1 MQQHI
6 SQHNS
11 IPVSSSMRGKQ
22 QRAAED
28 SSFTAKPSSPHHNQN
43 LGPPTQRR
51 TARRNRGPQH
61 HHPNL
66 KFRVVN
72 KPEPLPSSDSHSVE
86 DVNLDV
92 TVTPQNRDKENIGA
106 SELNAVDYTDRMASS
121 SKAEEGDDDD
131 DIQAR
136 LDKLLGKIE
145 EPELSEEQIR
155 INDQLQQDEILVVES
170 IYGENVFS
178 LERWKDMRFFQI
190 HIHIDVLG
198 EIAITAKLNSLNQLE
213 SVRNNPD
220 EFLYTFKVQY
230 LPPIVLTCLLPKSYP
245 SHQPPIFTISVKWLE
260 PRKILSLCSKLD
272 SVWAEQQGQ
281 EVIYPWVEWL
291 HGSSLSHLGFDEEI
305 IIGPYGMNCVQDK
318 RVVSGAESIDVDILF
333 LRSYNDQRHNEN
345 FLKELHECNICFS
358 EYAGTEFIRLPC
370 KHFFCLKCLQ
380 TFAQIHVKEGTVS
393 NLQCPEAKCAVMIP
407 PGLLKHLLDDT
418 DYERWESMMLE
429 RTLASMSDVVYCPR
443 CETPCIEDEDQHA
456 QCPKCYFSFCT
467 LCRERRH
474 VGIACMTLD
483 MKLQILQDRQNLS
496 QLKADQKRREREKIN
511 EMLSMKEIHRDS
523 KLCPSCDMAISRTE
537 GCNKMKCGNCEQYFC
552 YRCNKAIDAS
562 DPYGHFRDGSC
573 ELFPQEMVESWHER
587 INHRQVVGQVQAELF
602 PQRGLA
608 CPNCRQ
614 FNAKI
619 GNNNHLF
626 CWACQSHYC
635 YLCKEIV
642 RRSTKHYG
650 PKGCKQHSEG

>member
-1 MQQHI
+1 
-6 SQHNS
+6 
-11 IPVSSSMRGKQ
+11 MRGKQ

-28 SSFTAKPSSPHHNQN
+28 SSFTPKPSSPHHNQN
-43 LGPPTQRR
+43 LGSPNHRRPTQ
-51 TARRNRGPQH
+51 RNRGPQLQFH
-61 HHPNL
+61 
-66 KFRVVN
+66 VVN
-72 KPEPLPSSDSHSVE
+72 KPEPVSSSNSHSAE
-86 DVNLDV
+86 DVNVDV
-92 TVTPQNRDKENIGA
+92 TVTPQNRDHEDSGA
-106 SELNAVDYTDRMASS
+106 SELNTVDDADRVASS
-121 SKAEEGDDDD
+121 SMAGEGDDDD
-131 DIQAR
+131 NNIQAR
-136 LDKLLGKIE
+136 LDKLLSKIE
-145 EPELSEEQIR
+145 EPELSEEQSR

-178 LERWKDMRFFQI
+178 LERWKGLRCFQI

-198 EIAITAKLNSLNQLE
+198 EIAITAKINSLNKLE
-213 SVRNNPD
+213 TVSSDSD
-220 EFLYTFKVQY
+220 EFLYTFKVHY

-245 SHQPPIFTISVKWLE
+245 SHQPPIFTLSVKWLE
-260 PRKILSLCSKLD
+260 PVKILSLCSKLD
-272 SVWAEQQGQ
+272 SIWAEQQGQ

-305 IIGPYGMNCVQDK
+305 TLGPYGMNCLQDE
-318 RVVSGAESIDVDILF
+318 RVVSGAECIDVDIPF
-333 LRSYNDQRHNEN
+333 LQSYNDQRHNEN
-345 FLKELHECNICFS
+345 FLKELQGCNICFS

-429 RTLASMSDVVYCPR
+429 KTLASMSDIVYCPR

-474 VGIACMTLD
+474 VGVACMTLD
-483 MKLQILQDRQNLS
+483 MKLQILQDRQNSS
-496 QLKADQKRREREKIN
+496 QLKGDQKRRELEKIN

-573 ELFPQEMVESWHER
+573 ELFPREMVESWQER
-587 INHRQVVGQVQAELF
+587 INNRQAVGQLQATLF
-602 PQRGLA
+602 PQRGLV

-642 RRSTKHYG
+642 RRGTKHYG

>member
-1 MQQHI
+1 
-6 SQHNS
+6 
-11 IPVSSSMRGKQ
+11 MRGNHH
-22 QRAAED
+22 QRAAQA
-28 SSFTAKPSSPHHNQN
+28 SSLTPNPSSSSTHRN
-43 LGPPTQRR
+43 LGPPNPRRPARR
-51 TARRNRGPQH
+51 TPGPQH
-61 HHPNL
+61 HHHRQPNFQ
-66 KFRVVN
+66 FRVVN
-72 KPEPLPSSDSHSVE
+72 NPQPLPSSVQ
-86 DVNLDV
+86 DVNADV
-92 TVTPQNRDKENIGA
+92 T
-106 SELNAVDYTDRMASS
+106 DRVASS
-121 SKAEEGDDDD
+121 GKAEEGDADDD
-131 DIQAR
+131 SDADADGDVQAR
-136 LDKLLGKIE
+136 LGKLFSRIE

-155 INDQLQQDEILVVES
+155 INDQLQQDEMLVVES

-178 LERWKDMRFFQI
+178 LERWKDLRCFQI

-198 EIAITAKLNSLNQLE
+198 EIPILAKLNSLNQLE
-213 SVRNNPD
+213 TVNSNSD

-245 SHQPPIFTISVKWLE
+245 SHQKPIFTLSVKWLE
-260 PRKILSLCSKLD
+260 PLKITSLCSKLD
-272 SVWAEQQGQ
+272 SIWAEQQGQ
-281 EVIYPWVEWL
+281 EVIYSWVEWL
-291 HGSSLSHLGFDEEI
+291 HGCSLSHLGFDEGI
-305 IIGPYGMNCVQDK
+305 TLGPYGMNHVRDE
-318 RVVSGAESIDVDILF
+318 RVVSGAECIDVDIPF
-333 LRSYNDQRHNEN
+333 LQSYNDQRHHEN
-345 FLKELHECNICFS
+345 FLKELHQCNICFS
-358 EYAGTEFIRLPC
+358 EFAGNEFIRLPC

-429 RTLASMSDVVYCPR
+429 KTLASMSDVVYCPR

-483 MKLQILQDRQNLS
+483 MKLQILQDRQNS
-496 QLKADQKRREREKIN
+496 TQLKADQKRKELEKIN

-552 YRCNKAIDAS
+552 YRCNKALDAS

-573 ELFPQEMVESWHER
+573 ELFPREMVDSWQER
-587 INHRQVVGQVQAELF
+587 INHRQAVGQLQAELF
-602 PQRGLA
+602 PQCGLA

-635 YLCKEIV
+635 YFCKKIV
-642 RRSTKHYG
+642 RRGTKHYG